1 MLDGVATAL
10 TGPALQTK
18 FSQKWTISLMNLTY
32 LFVYLVSVTFS
43 SLLQQ
48 LASENLNPARNLNLG
63 WLHTCKPKFSLEI
76 ASVGQYIKLD
86 RSGLM
91 LVMKPPRLSTRSRK
105 KVGKIFFKMLCRIQ
119 LAQACGK
126 SFKVWTV
133 LLMPTLLL
141 KQCPTAVKPSL
152 ISNPKFTSSWIIMPG
167 SANPTC
173 QSDHDINQQFKKRLC
188 TICWR
193 WKPCLTSN
201 GWISICHQKKRKVKE
216 QLALT
221 TFHLYFSNHSVLWPF
236 KNDYPDSTHPC
247 HLLTAHVSGGLPQ
260 SFHY

>member
-1 MLDGVATAL
+1 
-10 TGPALQTK
+10 
-18 FSQKWTISLMNLTY
+18 MNLTY

-43 SLLQQ
+43 SQLQQ

-76 ASVGQYIKLD
+76 ASVGQYIKID

-91 LVMKPPRLSTRSRK
+91 LVMKPPRLSTRSRQ

-152 ISNPKFTSSWIIMPG
+152 ISNPKLTSSWIIMPG